1 MSLLTLIAQATP
13 GLTDL
18 TSLGTAGMMAAM
30 WLWERSTSRTREEQL
45 NATHDRIVGDRVQLD
60 ALVELV
66 RQNTQAMT
74 RLASLIE
81 SNRKEIA

>member
-1 MSLLTLIAQATP
+1 MLTTLFAQSTP

-18 TSLGTAGMMAAM
+18 TSLGTAGVMAAM

-45 NATHDRIVGDRVQLD
+45 NAAHDRIIGDRVQID

-74 RLASLIE
+74 RLTALIE
-81 SNRKEIA
+81 TTRKEVV